1 MSTSTKDVSVDG
13 WAMFDLALK
22 YLDRIYLYGA
32 PGLGKTYAATHS
44 RQDQTR
50 FKVKQ
55 REVVNATLSD
65 DIVLQELI
73 GHYMPKGTEF
83 VWHDGPV
90 ITAMRSGQL
99 LVLNELARASAA
111 VKDAMLGVL
120 DGNGSAAIPLPSGE
134 IVQPGAGFQVVATA
148 NSSTDDLDPALA
160 DRFEAVVWV
169 NTPHP
174 KMIEALN
181 QEVKGLGTAVEASF
195 KDSPE
200 RAISPRSA
208 FTFTKLVKAG
218 VNAKQSAQLAFG
230 ARAADIVAAFKLSG
244 VGATT

>member
-1 MSTSTKDVSVDG
+1 MPSNPTVKSADG
-13 WAMFDLALK
+13 WAMFDLALR

-44 RQDQTR
+44 RMDQDR
-50 FKVKQ
+50 FKTIQ

-120 DGNGSAAIPLPSGE
+120 DGGSTAIPLPSGE
-134 IVQPGAGFQVVATA
+134 VVVPAQGFQVVATA
-148 NSSTDDLDPALA
+148 NSSTDDLDPALS
-160 DRFEAVVWV
+160 DRFEAVIWV
-169 NTPHP
+169 STPHP
-174 KMIEALN
+174 QMIAALD

-208 FTFTKLVKAG
+208 FTFTKLIKAG
-218 VNAKQSAQLAFG
+218 VNPKQSAQLAFG
-230 ARAADIVAAFKLSG
+230 QRSADIVAAFKLAG
-244 VGATT
+244 VGAAA

>member
-1 MSTSTKDVSVDG
+1 MSTTVKAVSVDG
-13 WAMFDLALK
+13 WNMFELALK

-44 RQDQTR
+44 RAERHLKQ
-50 FKVKQ
+50 Q

-90 ITAMRSGQL
+90 ITAMRNGQL
-99 LVLNELARASAA
+99 LVLNELARASSA

-120 DGNGSAAIPLPSGE
+120 DGNGSASIPLPSGE
-134 IVQPGAGFQVVATA
+134 IVVPEKGFQVVATA

-160 DRFEAVVWV
+160 DRFEAVVYV
-169 NTPHP
+169 NVPHP
-174 KMIEALN
+174 QMIEALDA
-181 QEVKGLGTAVEASF
+181 EVKGLGTAVAASF
-195 KDSPE
+195 KDDPA

-218 VNAKQSAQLAFG
+218 VSAKQAAQLAFG
-230 ARAADIVAAFKLSG
+230 QRASDIVAAFKLAG
-244 VGATT
+244 VGAA